1 LISIAALR
9 DRYRGN
15 VEPERS
21 QRYLELTALL
31 LALLV
36 VVQLLWLG
44 LGALRESSVTPIE
57 PARDSLRV
65 LSAAGTGAI
74 TGPQSLELQS
84 RPLFWA
90 SRRPSDTVV
99 VAGPG
104 DQSSDL
110 APAPRLENLQLLG
123 ALGAA
128 DEGAAI
134 VSFKG
139 KTMRLAV
146 GDDIDGWVLQ
156 SVSLGQAV
164 FVSAGVRDVRRLL
177 PQPVLATDSEP
188 PLASGSNATI
198 GSTGGAAPRSE
209 QKNTVD
215 SATDDIQPRGSLS
228 LGGR

>member
-1 LISIAALR
+1 LISIGALR

-44 LGALRESSVTPIE
+44 LGALRESPVTPIE

-90 SRRPSDTVV
+90 SRRPAPG
-99 VAGPG
+99 AGVMTSLQQLAELKPAGRLDELELTGVLGSG
-104 DQSSDL
+104 DQ
-110 APAPRLENLQLLG
+110 G
-123 ALGAA
+123 T
-128 DEGAAI
+128 AI

-139 KTMRLAV
+139 KQMRLAI
-146 GDDIDGWVLQ
+146 GDEVQGWALQ
-156 SVSLGQAV
+156 SVSLGEAV
-164 FVSAGVRDVRRLL
+164 FESAGARDVRRLL
-177 PQPVLATDSEP
+177 PQPAEAKRTAAEP
-188 PLASGSNATI
+188 PDQP
-198 GSTGGAAPRSE
+198 GAADKPLADALPGSAPDG
-209 QKNTVD
+209 VPD
-215 SATDDIQPRGSLS
+215 SIQNDKKSDALLS